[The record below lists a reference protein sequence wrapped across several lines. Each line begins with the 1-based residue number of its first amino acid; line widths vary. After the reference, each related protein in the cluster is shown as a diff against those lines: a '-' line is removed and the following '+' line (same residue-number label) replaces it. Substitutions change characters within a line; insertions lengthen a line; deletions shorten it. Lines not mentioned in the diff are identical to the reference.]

1 MVVEHLVRHTAPKH
15 FPLLAGA
22 CAREDASAVE
32 LGDLD
37 SGAAEPA
44 RARPHEHRVGGADAC
59 LSHEHL
65 PGGDVRVRECGD
77 MLVRHRRVDTHRELR
92 GHEEELRVRA
102 VVDVEVGAQLELAS
116 HAVAADTALH
126 VRVRRDPVAW
136 PKALDARA
144 DLHDVAADVDAQYGR
159 EVDVVRGV
167 RMAPADP
174 DVAVVDGRRAQPDE
188 QVARAGLGLGDL
200 VELERLRPA
209 VGVDANGT
217 HELEGLAPFP
227 GRPPRVKIAIVGGG
241 IGGVTAALA
250 LVRKGIQVEVL
261 EQAATIE
268 PVGASL
274 QLGPNA
280 MRLLADLGLLP
291 ALRTVGVRPD
301 AVDFVRW
308 DDGSLLL
315 HTELG
320 EAAERH
326 FGAPQLDFF
335 RPDLHRVLVDALPP
349 GVLRLGVRIERV
361 EQDDAGVM
369 LVASGGDEIRAD
381 AAVAADGI
389 NSRLRQ
395 QLWGADDPVFSNT
408 VVYRGVVPREAVEHL
423 HPDGLNVY
431 WLGPNRHGV
440 SYWIGGG
447 RLLAMNC
454 AVRDAEWSQES
465 WTLETEPAE
474 AAEAF
479 AGWDPHLVERIRLV
493 TTTLRGAVFVRTGL
507 EHWSFG
513 RMTLLGDAAH
523 AM

>member
-1 MVVEHLVRHTAPKH
+1 MDAD
-15 FPLLAGA
+15 GA
-22 CAREDASAVE
+22 
-32 LGDLD
+32 
-37 SGAAEPA
+37 
-44 RARPHEHRVGGADAC
+44 
-59 LSHEHL
+59 
-65 PGGDVRVRECGD
+65 
-77 MLVRHRRVDTHRELR
+77 
-92 GHEEELRVRA
+92 
-102 VVDVEVGAQLELAS
+102 
-116 HAVAADTALH
+116 
-126 VRVRRDPVAW
+126 
-136 PKALDARA
+136 
-144 DLHDVAADVDAQYGR
+144 
-159 EVDVVRGV
+159 
-167 RMAPADP
+167 
-174 DVAVVDGRRAQPDE
+174 
-188 QVARAGLGLGDL
+188 
-200 VELERLRPA
+200 
-209 VGVDANGT
+209 
-217 HELEGLAPFP
+217 HELEGLAAFP
-227 GRPPRVKIAIVGGG
+227 GRPSQVKIAVVGGG

-250 LVRKGIQVEVL
+250 LVRKGIEVEVL
-261 EQAATIE
+261 EQSATIE

-315 HTELG
+315 HTQLG

-335 RPDLHRVLVDALPP
+335 RPDLHRVLVEALPP
-349 GVLRLGVRIERV
+349 DVLRLGVRIHRV
-361 EQDDAGVM
+361 EQGDAGVT
-369 LVASGGDEIRAD
+369 LVATGGDEIRAD

-408 VVYRGVVPREAVEHL
+408 VVYRGVIPRASVEHL
-423 HPDGLNVY
+423 HADGLNVY
-431 WLGPNRHGV
+431 WLGPYRHGV
-440 SYWIGGG
+440 SYWIAGG

-454 AVRDAEWSQES
+454 AVQDAEWSQES

-479 AGWDPHLVERIRLV
+479 AGWDPRLVERIRLV

-513 RMTLLGDAAH
+513 RVTLLGDAAH
-523 AM
+523 AMEPFQAQGAAQAVEDAYVLAACVAAHDDVVDAFAAYERIRMARAEELQESSATAANVFYRPDGEEQRARDARYATVLENLPFGTRQPIWEYDVRDALAGTGVL

>member
-1 MVVEHLVRHTAPKH
+1 M
-15 FPLLAGA
+15 
-22 CAREDASAVE
+22 
-32 LGDLD
+32 
-37 SGAAEPA
+37 
-44 RARPHEHRVGGADAC
+44 
-59 LSHEHL
+59 
-65 PGGDVRVRECGD
+65 
-77 MLVRHRRVDTHRELR
+77 
-92 GHEEELRVRA
+92 
-102 VVDVEVGAQLELAS
+102 
-116 HAVAADTALH
+116 
-126 VRVRRDPVAW
+126 
-136 PKALDARA
+136 
-144 DLHDVAADVDAQYGR
+144 
-159 EVDVVRGV
+159 
-167 RMAPADP
+167 DP
-174 DVAVVDGRRAQPDE
+174 D
-188 QVARAGLGLGDL
+188 
-200 VELERLRPA
+200 
-209 VGVDANGT
+209 GT
-217 HELEGLAPFP
+217 HELEGLAAFP

-241 IGGVTAALA
+241 IGGITAALA

-280 MRLLADLGLLP
+280 MRLLADLALLP

-315 HTELG
+315 HPELG

-335 RPDLHRVLVDALPP
+335 RPDLHRVLVDALPA

-361 EQDDAGVM
+361 EQDDAGVT
-369 LVASGGDEIRAD
+369 LLAGDGERLHAD

-408 VVYRGVVPREAVEHL
+408 VVYRGVVPREAVERL

-440 SYWIGGG
+440 SYWIAGG

-454 AVRDAEWSQES
+454 AVQDAEWSQES

-474 AAEAF
+474 AGEAF
-479 AGWDPHLVERIRLV
+479 AGWDPCLVERIRLV
-493 TTTLRGAVFVRTGL
+493 TTMLRGAVFVRTGL
-507 EHWSFG
+507 EHWSF
-513 RMTLLGDAAH
+513 RRVTLLGDAAH
-523 AM
+523 AMEPFQAQGAAQAVEDAYVLAACVSAYDDAVDALAAYERIRMARAAELQESSTTAANVFYLPDGEQQRARDARYATLADELPFGTRQPIWEYDVRDALAGADVV